1 MNYSFRTMA
10 SFEKDLKKLG
20 KKYKSLKEDF
30 KKLKEEIQENPF
42 LGTDLGEGFKK
53 IRINITS
60 KAQGKRGGGH
70 VITHEILVN
79 VNTEDETKN
88 VLFVALY
95 DKSETDSVDMKI
107 IKEVVEEYYTEES

>member
-1 MNYSFRTMA
+1 MA

-20 KKYKSLKEDF
+20 KKQKSLKEDL

-60 KAQGKRGGGH
+60 KAQGKRGGGR

>member
-1 MNYSFRTMA
+1 MA

-20 KKYKSLKEDF
+20 KKYKSFKEDF

-60 KAQGKRGGGH
+60 KAQGKRGGGR